1 MPQNNS
7 FNKSLSD
14 IFNKC
19 RSRLKEKIDWF
30 CDPEGPSISKFLIFN
45 FFFTLVGFFI
55 LLFDLYLIIS
65 LYFNFEFTDTLIH
78 SFSKDYIMYGVSL
91 LLFLGS
97 TLFVIGRHP
106 RNEELNTGVY
116 NEEIEN
122 LINEVKYNFEK
133 NNIEM
138 SEQVEFEVKRLNYL
152 KLKPSE
158 VSYLKLIPLNN
169 ISIDGFSEENIEQ
182 IIAEAESDL
191 MEYGHMIGTNN
202 DDYRKYKF
210 EIENNICKKEIPQLK
225 ERMRTIRE
233 SIL

>member
-1 MPQNNS
+1 
-7 FNKSLSD
+7 
-14 IFNKC
+14 
-19 RSRLKEKIDWF
+19 
-30 CDPEGPSISKFLIFN
+30 
-45 FFFTLVGFFI
+45 
-55 LLFDLYLIIS
+55 
-65 LYFNFEFTDTLIH
+65 
-78 SFSKDYIMYGVSL
+78 MYGVSL